1 MEEINVHLTVPLAL
15 SYPVSFVP
23 KGCRKA
29 TTEYFLADAFAELRA
44 VDSTDAEVAF
54 RVQTSG
60 NFCQAEGTFEI
71 LSYDNQLWWPLRLFN
86 RQDSTFPLATKDT
99 LLNEI
104 ESGRENFLRL
114 RPMWLAARRIETAG
128 IREIVSNSYQAALA
142 GAQRK
147 ITDYLLLCGATPYV
161 ADGEPVYVG
170 SEIAGIGADR
180 TARVRRDWTNYQA
193 RNSSSTLRNFC
204 RGQFYRPDAFGK
216 GANRHYI
223 ESLRP
228 DLIRVQSEELQLD
241 ALFRCAL
248 EWLETKG
255 KFPPAG
261 EVKRTLAI
269 FSDVADQDRCSS
281 SISRDRL
288 LAVNYFMEFVYKS
301 YRRRYA
307 FDPFADFELFARTQ
321 KLVSDPCNVVLT
333 KHEEDALAGI
343 AV

>member
-1 MEEINVHLTVPLAL
+1 MHLTVPLAL
-15 SYPVSFVP
+15 SYPVSFIP
-23 KGCRKA
+23 KGCRKP
-29 TTEYFLADAFAELRA
+29 TTEYFLSDTFADLRA

-60 NFCQAEGTFEI
+60 DFSQAEGAFEI
-71 LSYDNQLWWPLRLFN
+71 RSYDDQLWWPLRLFN
-86 RQDSTFPLATKDT
+86 RQDGTFPLATADT
-99 LLNEI
+99 LFTEI

-114 RPMWLAARRIETAG
+114 RPLWLAARRIETAE
-128 IREIVSNSYQAALA
+128 IREIVSNGYQAALA

-147 ITDYLLLCGATPYV
+147 IADYLLLCGGTPYV

-170 SEIAGIGADR
+170 SHIAGIGADR
-180 TARVRRDWTNYQA
+180 TARVQRDWTNYQA
-193 RNSSSTLRNFC
+193 RSASSTLRNFC
-204 RGQFYRPDAFGK
+204 RGQFYRPDTFGK

-228 DLIRVQSEELQLD
+228 DLIRVQSEEVQLD

-255 KFPPAG
+255 KFPPAD
-261 EVKRTLAI
+261 EVQRTLAI
-269 FSDVADQDRCSS
+269 FSDVADQDRRSP
-281 SISRDRL
+281 SISGDRL
-288 LAVNYFMEFVYKS
+288 LAMNYFMEFVYKS